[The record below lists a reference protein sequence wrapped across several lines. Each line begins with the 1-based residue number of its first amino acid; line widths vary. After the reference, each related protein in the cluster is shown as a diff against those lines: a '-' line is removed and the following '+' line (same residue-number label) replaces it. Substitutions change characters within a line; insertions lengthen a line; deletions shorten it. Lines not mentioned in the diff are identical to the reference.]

1 MVVDIVGPL
10 AGSMPVPEVVHIQGP
25 EGECTQVPG
34 AECMPALVE
43 VCTLVPV
50 GVYTLD
56 PAAGCTRASEAVFM
70 QALVVG
76 YTLVSVVGCMLV
88 LATAI

>member
-1 MVVDIVGPL
+1 
-10 AGSMPVPEVVHIQGP
+10 
-25 EGECTQVPG
+25 
-34 AECMPALVE
+34 MPALVE

-50 GVYTLD
+50 GVYTLA
-56 PAAGCTRASEAVFM
+56 PAVGCTRASEAVFM